1 MLFDLAPDV
10 LPTVGAVSLPTHWTI
25 GWSLVLAGF
34 ASGALLGLGF
44 HRDGFAGGYS
54 SFRRRIVR
62 LGHVACV
69 ALGGMC
75 VFVSQMP
82 RADSSVADV
91 AATAWLIGALAMPVV
106 CFLSG
111 WREPFRHLFFV
122 PVSALVTAVVCTL
135 MGGTP

>member
-1 MLFDLAPDV
+1 MLFDLTPDV
-10 LPTVGAVSLPTHWTI
+10 LPAVGAVSLPTHWTI

-34 ASGALLGLGF
+34 ASGTLLGLGF

-69 ALGGMC
+69 ALGSMC

-91 AATAWLIGALAMPVV
+91 AATAWLVGALAMPVV

-111 WREPFRHLFFV
+111 WRESFRHLFFV